1 MHGCTR
7 RGIVDASARRLVRLL
22 VSPLSRD
29 ESRGGPRPSCPNSST
44 PHDSSAPL
52 VVTAAQC
59 RCPQAAV
66 ATRGIAVATRGIA
79 VLLVAVTSALGTSS
93 TASLIRVGALSAVP
107 SPEPSPKTYTSP
119 ALVTATEC
127 LAPPVT
133 CVTSLPSNDATDL
146 GVGYASAASETSG
159 DARPED
165 LLLRPAVDPPPPK
178 PSCPASHRPH
188 AYSATCRSCRCLA
201 ACSSAARLLSAAAAI
216 AGPRPCP
223 RRRPI
228 ALVSSRMRVELR
240 VGPRTNDADA
250 TCVTSGRRPRLEPP
264 RLSAGG
270 CGGGEGRRV
279 GAGARG
285 GCAARVDDAVR
296 ADLPESSTA
305 PAPTRARLL
314 NASSLT
320 AERGTAGSA
329 ARRVPA
335 RSLPRSS
342 SDSDEPRSMSPVEPY
357 RIRRGY
363 APRPSEP
370 ARLAM
375 PNFTRLSVR
384 PPDAG
389 RCSETDWKN
398 KPSIWAPSPFDPA
411 RFEP

>member
-1 MHGCTR
+1 MRC
-7 RGIVDASARRLVRLL
+7 L

-79 VLLVAVTSALGTSS
+79 VLLVAVTSALGTSI

-146 GVGYASAASETSG
+146 GVGYASAASETSD

-165 LLLRPAVDPPPPK
+165 PLLRPAVDPPPPK

-223 RRRPI
+223 RRRPLNP
-228 ALVSSRMRVELR
+228 LVSSRMRVELR

-264 RLSAGG
+264 RLSAG
-270 CGGGEGRRV
+270 
-279 GAGARG
+279 ARG

-296 ADLPESSTA
+296 ADLPSSTA

-357 RIRRGY
+357 RIVVDMLHDRRS
-363 APRPSEP
+363 PRVWQCQIS
-370 ARLAM
+370 R
-375 PNFTRLSVR
+375 
-384 PPDAG
+384 D
-389 RCSETDWKN
+389 
-398 KPSIWAPSPFDPA
+398 SP
-411 RFEP
+411 

>member
-1 MHGCTR
+1 MT
-7 RGIVDASARRLVRLL
+7 VY
-22 VSPLSRD
+22 
-29 ESRGGPRPSCPNSST
+29 E
-44 PHDSSAPL
+44 
-52 VVTAAQC
+52 VTAFNT
-59 RCPQAAV
+59 
-66 ATRGIAVATRGIA
+66 ATRSENAMHRDDVA
-79 VLLVAVTSALGTSS
+79 
-93 TASLIRVGALSAVP
+93 
-107 SPEPSPKTYTSP
+107 
-119 ALVTATEC
+119 
-127 LAPPVT
+127 
-133 CVTSLPSNDATDL
+133 
-146 GVGYASAASETSG
+146 
-159 DARPED
+159 
-165 LLLRPAVDPPPPK
+165 PPPPK

-223 RRRPI
+223 RRRPT
-228 ALVSSRMRVELR
+228 ALVSSRMRVELL

-296 ADLPESSTA
+296 LDLPSSTA
-305 PAPTRARLL
+305 QAPARARLL

-357 RIRRGY
+357 RIVVDMLHDRRS
-363 APRPSEP
+363 PRVWQCQIS
-370 ARLAM
+370 RDS
-375 PNFTRLSVR
+375 R
-384 PPDAG
+384 
-389 RCSETDWKN
+389 
-398 KPSIWAPSPFDPA
+398 
-411 RFEP
+411 

>member
-165 LLLRPAVDPPPPK
+165 PPLRPAVDPPPPK

-228 ALVSSRMRVELR
+228 ALGSSRMRVELR

-357 RIRRGY
+357 RIVVDMLHDRRS
-363 APRPSEP
+363 PRVWQCQIS
-370 ARLAM
+370 RDS
-375 PNFTRLSVR
+375 R
-384 PPDAG
+384 
-389 RCSETDWKN
+389 
-398 KPSIWAPSPFDPA
+398 
-411 RFEP
+411 